1 MSGMNVSE
9 KWDRRFLELAEQI
22 AGWSKDPSRGVGA
35 VIVNAMV
42 VSQLAASVMMSV

>member
-35 VIVNAMV
+35 VIVLLTTGKTGPA
-42 VSQLAASVMMSV
+42 